1 MPRKLK
7 VYQTSIGFF
16 ELLIAAPSMK
26 AALAAW
32 GTTRNLSHEGV
43 AKEADDPAI
52 VEAAMNQPGVVL
64 GRPVGTDKVFKED
77 AELPTSLSRDTY
89 RRKPPRSKAKKHTRR
104 EVAGEDERKAA
115 LAYEKEQEK
124 QEGER
129 KKQEAAEAK
138 AAARRDKAI
147 TKAKSALEAAEQE
160 NEETTAAIAERAALD
175 RREEEQKQRWLERKN
190 KLEAAL
196 RRAREG

>member
-1 MPRKLK
+1 
-7 VYQTSIGFF
+7 
-16 ELLIAAPSMK
+16 
-26 AALAAW
+26 
-32 GTTRNLSHEGV
+32 
-43 AKEADDPAI
+43 
-52 VEAAMNQPGVVL
+52 MNQPGVVL
-64 GRPVGTDKVFKED
+64 RRPVGTDKVFKED

-89 RRKPPRSKAKKHTRR
+89 RRKPPRSKAKKHATR

-124 QEGER
+124 QERER

-138 AAARRDKAI
+138 AAERRDKAI
-147 TKAKSALEAAEQE
+147 AKAKSALEAAEQE
-160 NEETTAAIAERAALD
+160 NEETAAALDAERAALD